1 LRPVPEIPLQP
12 LQAKYYNWSRSED
25 SLRKETGLRKLTYFI
40 ACSLDGFIG
49 DTAGD
54 ASSMLAFMDEEY
66 FDFLKSEYPETMPT
80 HGRRAL
86 GIDDLKNQKFD
97 TIIQG
102 RGSYNEALKDGITS
116 PYAHLREYVASR
128 TLGESPDPHVEIIAD
143 DLVAEVRELKAE
155 DSEFG
160 IYLCGG
166 SKLAGE
172 LLDEIDE
179 LVIKSYP
186 IVLGTGMPMF
196 GSGFAVTEFTLD
208 SVRSFGNG
216 VVVRTYARKR

>member
-1 LRPVPEIPLQP
+1 LT
-12 LQAKYYNWSRSED
+12 
-25 SLRKETGLRKLTYFI
+25 SLRKENGLRKLTYFI

-49 DTAGD
+49 DPSGD
-54 ASSMLAFMDEEY
+54 ASAMLRFVDEEY
-66 FDFLKSEYPETMPT
+66 LAFLRSEYPETLPT

-86 GIDDLKNQKFD
+86 GLGELENKGFD

-102 RGSYNEALKDGITS
+102 RGSYDLALKEGNTS

-128 TLGESPDPHVEIIAD
+128 TLTESPDVNVEIIGD
-143 DLVAEVRELKAE
+143 DLVAKVRELKAE
-155 DSEFG
+155 DGEFG

-166 SKLAGE
+166 SQIAGE

-179 LVIKSYP
+179 LVIKTYP
-186 IVLGTGMPMF
+186 IVYGTGMPMF

-208 SVRSFGNG
+208 GVRTFGNG
-216 VVVRTYARKR
+216 AVVRTYSRKR